1 MKIKRILSAFLAGAV
16 VLGSMA
22 IPAFADETTGTTNVA
37 KVGETG
43 YATLQEAVTAAAG
56 LTENGKKT
64 VTVELL
70 SNTTGGGLK
79 IGEKDEKGNEA
90 NVEVNKKYNIA
101 IEFKG
106 YTYTI
111 NNDLVGSSGTPTN
124 AFQLLKG
131 SKVTMK
137 NGTIITDAKNL
148 QIVFQNYCDLTLEN
162 MTVEDKGGSTP
173 YILSCNYGD
182 TVLKNVN
189 FSAANKNVC
198 AIDLMHWENNS
209 YNDYPPTIVIDNDK
223 SNTIKGKIDVY
234 CWTTGRVYTKNCIP
248 RLAIKGGTFS
258 ADVKDYVIGNRNV
271 TNNQDGTYT
280 VEFAGNTIAKIDS
293 TEYTSLQAAVDAA
306 SATDIIVLES
316 DIYEPADSA
325 ATVNVNGKT
334 VTINL
339 NNHNVKASG
348 YDGVFYVGKG
358 GKLIINGEGTVSAL
372 EYKKYAMATWARNGG
387 EITING
393 GTFVNEIKGTSD
405 HYDLIYASS
414 TDEDKSAIYVNGGTF
429 TNMTSKWTLN
439 INDNSGSIIEVAG
452 GTFTDY
458 DPANSK
464 TEPKTVTNFVK
475 EGYASVAN
483 EDGTYTAVKR
493 EEGFGKVAVLTKGL
507 DDKGNALLVLFT
519 GINYLDYKN
528 AGFKVNFADEEKEV
542 TTTTV
547 YTKVNVND
555 KDVTASFGNSKYIFG
570 AELVLDKKYAGESFT
585 ITPFANVV
593 NKDSEVVS
601 ADKATTVGV
610 YSEGNSDP
618 VPGDTP

>member
-22 IPAFADETTGTTNVA
+22 IPAFADETTGTTETTKVA
-37 KVGETG
+37 KVGNVE

-234 CWTTGRVYTKNCIP
+234 CWTTERVYTKNCIP

-293 TEYTSLQAAVDAA
+293 TGYTSLQAAVDAA
-306 SATDIIVLES
+306 SATDTIVLES

-325 ATVNVNGKT
+325 ATVNGKT

-348 YDGVFYVGKG
+348 YDGVFYVGDG
-358 GKLIINGEGTVSAL
+358 GDLTIEGEGTVTAL
-372 EYKKYAMATWARNGG
+372 EYKKYAMGAWANGTG
-387 EITING
+387 IITIENGNFNQEIKGKSNQYDMIYASKTGVINIKGGKFESGTPKWTLNLYDKSKPAMNVSG
-393 GTFVNEIKGTSD
+393 GTFVG
-405 HYDLIYASS
+405 
-414 TDEDKSAIYVNGGTF
+414 
-429 TNMTSKWTLN
+429 
-439 INDNSGSIIEVAG
+439 
-452 GTFTDY
+452 Y
-458 DPANSK
+458 DPAKSE
-464 TEPKTVTNFVK
+464 TEPNGITSFVAD
-475 EGYASVAN
+475 GYVSVAN
-483 EDGTYTAVKR
+483 DDGTYSVELR

-570 AELVLDKKYAGESFT
+570 AELVLDKKYAGKSFT
-585 ITPFANVV
+585 ITPFATVV

-610 YSEGNSDP
+610 YSEGNSDQ
-618 VPGDTP
+618 VPGGTP

>member
-22 IPAFADETTGTTNVA
+22 IPAFADETTGTTETTKVA
-37 KVGETG
+37 KVGNVE

-280 VEFAGNTIAKIDS
+280 VTFAGNTVAMIDN
-293 TEYTSLQAAVDAA
+293 TGYTSLQAAVVAA
-306 SATDIIVLES
+306 KATDTIMLES
-316 DIYEPADSA
+316 DIYEPVDSA
-325 ATVNVNGKT
+325 ATVNGKS

-348 YDGVFYVGKG
+348 YDGVFYVGKDG
-358 GKLIINGEGTVSAL
+358 ELTINGEGTVTAL
-372 EYKKYAMATWARNGG
+372 EYKKYAMATWANNGG

-393 GTFVNEIKGTSD
+393 GTFENAIKGTSD
-405 HYDLIYASS
+405 HYDLIYAAR
-414 TDEDKSAIYVNGGTF
+414 TGITNVNDGKF
-429 TNMTSKWTLN
+429 TNQTSKWTLN
-439 INDNSGSIIEVAG
+439 LNDNSGSVIKVKG

-464 TEPKTVTNFVK
+464 TEPETVTNFV
-475 EGYASVAN
+475 ENGYASVAN
-483 EDGTYTAVKR
+483 DDGTYSVELR

-547 YTKVNVND
+547 YTKVNVNGE
-555 KDVTASFGNSKYIFG
+555 DVTASFGNSKYIFG
-570 AELVLDKKYAGESFT
+570 AELVLDKKYAGKSFT

-601 ADKATTVGV
+601 VDKATTVGV

-618 VPGDTP
+618 VPGEEP

>member
-22 IPAFADETTGTTNVA
+22 IPAYADETTGTTETTKVA
-37 KVGETG
+37 KVGGIE
-43 YATLQEAVTAAAG
+43 YATLQEAVAAAAG

-131 SKVTMK
+131 SKVKMK

-209 YNDYPPTIVIDNDK
+209 YNDYPPTIVIDNGAT
-223 SNTIKGKIDVY
+223 NIIKGKIAVY
-234 CWTTGRVYTKNCIP
+234 CYDGKVHTDECVP

-258 ADVKDYVIGNRNV
+258 ADVNKYIIGNREV
-271 TNNQDGTYT
+271 TTNQDGTYT
-280 VEFAGNTIAKIDS
+280 VDFAGNTIAKIDN
-293 TEYTSLQAAVDAA
+293 TGYTSLQAAIDEA
-306 SATDIIVLES
+306 SATDTIVLES

-325 ATVNVNGKT
+325 ATVNGKT

-348 YDGVFYVGKG
+348 YDGVFYVGKD
-358 GKLIINGEGTVSAL
+358 GKLTINGEGTVTAL
-372 EYKKYAMATWARNGG
+372 EYKRYAMATWANNGG

-393 GTFVNEIKGTSD
+393 GAFENAIKGTSD
-405 HYDLIYASS
+405 HYDLIYVSGKGI
-414 TDEDKSAIYVNGGTF
+414 TNVNGGKF
-429 TNMTSKWTLN
+429 TNQTSKWTLN
-439 INDNSGSIIEVAG
+439 LNDNSGSVIKVKG

-464 TEPKTVTNFVK
+464 TEPKTVTNFV
-475 EGYASVAN
+475 ENGYASVAN
-483 EDGTYTAVKR
+483 DDGTYSVELR

-547 YTKVNVND
+547 YTKVNVNGE
-555 KDVTASFGNSKYIFG
+555 DVTASFGNSKYIFG
-570 AELVLDKKYAGESFT
+570 AELVLDKKYAGKSFT
-585 ITPFANVV
+585 ITPFATVV

-618 VPGDTP
+618 DPGDTP